1 VTVSSIE
8 TNLRELFAAQA
19 RSLGV
24 GEPPPRGELEFEI
37 APNRGREAARARPVL
52 ALAAAA
58 AVLALGA
65 GALWWALG
73 VRDDS
78 TPAGVP
84 SAPLMPVDPPLLVLD
99 APGWEM
105 QSFSQYHPAEFVRRT
120 DPDQADD
127 GRTTTFIHPALGV
140 GGPRITVSVSNS
152 GTTGLAVE
160 EQSVAVGATT
170 GVLYDDGDEK
180 LVRWTEPTG
189 NRLEAFGWSVSVD
202 ELVGTAG
209 SLTVDDDGFPAAAAP
224 LPLGLVAMT
233 GRDAELMHS
242 SVQYTW
248 VDGSGRLLEV
258 NLYPGGP
265 TVLAQRADSC
275 CDDGEQRRE
284 VVFQGADA
292 TVDQDEYLIRMD
304 QLRGFWLWE
313 IDGSASLPTEGATSF
328 EGAASFEGV
337 EDFLAVAEQIRV
349 ADSVVW
355 RASLADDVVLGSE
368 MSNVADELAVHPLPP
383 GVAQE
388 VIVDMRSTTTRT
400 AIAQDIAAHTTCS
413 WIAAL
418 ESAVTEG
425 DVESATTAIGVL
437 RDVAGWDE
445 IAAIPDRYP
454 ESDVATI
461 VGRIR
466 LAAEVLAP
474 YQDIAL
480 DDPADDVDDVDELLV
495 EIPLD
500 EAIDAIGEIGCA

>member
-1 VTVSSIE
+1 VTIASIE
-8 TNLRELFAAQA
+8 TNLRDLFAEQA
-19 RSLGV
+19 RSIGI
-24 GEPPPRGELEFEI
+24 GEPPPIEELGFGSI
-37 APNRGREAARARPVL
+37 APNLELEAPRRRPVL
-52 ALAAAA
+52 ALAAA
-58 AVLALGA
+58 VLVLGA
-65 GALWWALG
+65 GAVWWALG

-105 QSFSQYHPAEFVRRT
+105 RSFSQHDPAEFLRRT
-120 DPDQADD
+120 DPDQAED
-127 GRTTTFIHPALGV
+127 GRTTTFIDPAFGV
-140 GGPRITVSVSNS
+140 VGPRITVSVSNS

-160 EQSVAVGATT
+160 ERPVTVGETT

-180 LVRWTEPTG
+180 LVRWTEPAG

-248 VDGSGRLLEV
+248 VDETGRQLEV

-284 VVFQGADA
+284 VVFQGAHA

-313 IDGSASLPTEGATSF
+313 IDGSASLPT

-368 MSNVADELAVHPLPP
+368 MSNVAEELAAHPLPP
-383 GVAQE
+383 GVRRE
-388 VIVDMRSTTTRT
+388 VVVDMQSTTTRT
-400 AIAQDIAAHTTCS
+400 AIAQDIAAHTACS

-425 DVESATTAIGVL
+425 EVESATTAIGVL

-466 LAAEVLAP
+466 LAAEMLAP
-474 YQDIAL
+474 YQGIAL
-480 DDPADDVDDVDELLV
+480 DDPADDVDEPLV

-500 EAIDAIGEIGCA
+500 EAIEAIECT

>member
-1 VTVSSIE
+1 
-8 TNLRELFAAQA
+8 
-19 RSLGV
+19 
-24 GEPPPRGELEFEI
+24 
-37 APNRGREAARARPVL
+37 
-52 ALAAAA
+52 
-58 AVLALGA
+58 
-65 GALWWALG
+65 
-73 VRDDS
+73 
-78 TPAGVP
+78 
-84 SAPLMPVDPPLLVLD
+84 
-99 APGWEM
+99 
-105 QSFSQYHPAEFVRRT
+105 
-120 DPDQADD
+120 
-127 GRTTTFIHPALGV
+127 
-140 GGPRITVSVSNS
+140 
-152 GTTGLAVE
+152 
-160 EQSVAVGATT
+160 
-170 GVLYDDGDEK
+170 
-180 LVRWTEPTG
+180 
-189 NRLEAFGWSVSVD
+189 
-202 ELVGTAG
+202 
-209 SLTVDDDGFPAAAAP
+209 
-224 LPLGLVAMT
+224 
-233 GRDAELMHS
+233 
-242 SVQYTW
+242 
-248 VDGSGRLLEV
+248 
-258 NLYPGGP
+258 
-265 TVLAQRADSC
+265 
-275 CDDGEQRRE
+275 
-284 VVFQGADA
+284 
-292 TVDQDEYLIRMD
+292 MD

-313 IDGSASLPTEGATSF
+313 IDGSASLPTEGA
-328 EGAASFEGV
+328 ASFESV

-480 DDPADDVDDVDELLV
+480 DDPADDVDELLV